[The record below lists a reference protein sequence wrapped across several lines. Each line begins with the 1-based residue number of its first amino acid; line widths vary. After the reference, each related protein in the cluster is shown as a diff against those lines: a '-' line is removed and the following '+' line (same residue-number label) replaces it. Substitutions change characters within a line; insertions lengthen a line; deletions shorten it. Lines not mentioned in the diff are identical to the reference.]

1 MTRQDSTW
9 TDQMR
14 HGRTRQDEQDCLRKD
29 SMEKFW
35 FLGIPGKSKSAP
47 THTPNQHLYTGT
59 LPNPN
64 PNLTLTLTQTQNPY
78 MMVLIKA
85 MLYEYIY
92 NQPHTLRVPL
102 SLVDIYIDRSMTR
115 PGISDHIRP
124 HLKYSYQIV
133 SCTPGMTPLSIRSPY
148 HSQVYCYY
156 TYVSL
161 ELGIWENTHKCTRIP
176 SPIHRV
182 ALRISHRIYLVYW
195 SWEYSELWSLQYQ
208 PIHYYSAQVWLP
220 PLVYG
225 TPWWLY

>member
-1 MTRQDSTW
+1 M
-9 TDQMR
+9 
-14 HGRTRQDEQDCLRKD
+14 GKVKD
-29 SMEKFW
+29 
-35 FLGIPGKSKSAP
+35 KSAP
-47 THTPNQHLYTGT
+47 GKVHTH
-59 LPNPN
+59 
-64 PNLTLTLTQTQNPY
+64 

-115 PGISDHIRP
+115 PGISNHIRP
-124 HLKYSYQIV
+124 HLTYSYQIV

-176 SPIHRV
+176 SPIHSV
-182 ALRISHRIYLVYW
+182 ALASHILSHGRYIVYRDVT
-195 SWEYSELWSLQYQ
+195 YSEL
-208 PIHYYSAQVWLP
+208 
-220 PLVYG
+220 
-225 TPWWLY
+225 